1 MKTRESDISELQYQ
15 VRKALLEPRDKRT
28 VCVDAEVLQ
37 HLIDD
42 VNEEDEDVTCYTDKI
57 FELEERIEM
66 KEEELDEMKSTL
78 ISIQVLL
85 DGTRE

>member
-15 VRKALLEPRDKRT
+15 VRKALLEPRDKRI

-42 VNEEDEDVTCYTDKI
+42 VNETARLNDLLDDIQIVMDEGSTLSSLHED
-57 FELEERIEM
+57 IEAI
-66 KEEELDEMKSTL
+66 LDE
-78 ISIQVLL
+78 
-85 DGTRE
+85 R

>member
-42 VNEEDEDVTCYTDKI
+42 VNETARLNELLDDISEEIYLGVEDDTSLADRIEEI
-57 FELEERIEM
+57 LEER
-66 KEEELDEMKSTL
+66 
-78 ISIQVLL
+78 
-85 DGTRE
+85 

>member
-15 VRKALLEPRDKRT
+15 VRKALLEPRDKRI

-42 VNEEDEDVTCYTDKI
+42 VNETARLNDLLDRIEEANWESGTLEIDHI
-57 FELEERIEM
+57 LEER
-66 KEEELDEMKSTL
+66 
-78 ISIQVLL
+78 
-85 DGTRE
+85 

>member
-15 VRKALLEPRDKRT
+15 VRKTLLEPRDKRT

-42 VNEEDEDVTCYTDKI
+42 VNETARLNDILDDIQSVMDEGC
-57 FELEERIEM
+57 
-66 KEEELDEMKSTL
+66 TL
-78 ISIQVLL
+78 ISLHEDIEAIL
-85 DGTRE
+85 DER

>member
-1 MKTRESDISELQYQ
+1 MNTRESDISELQYQ

-42 VNEEDEDVTCYTDKI
+42 VNEKGEDVTYYKDKI

-78 ISIQVLL
+78 ISIQILL

>member
-42 VNEEDEDVTCYTDKI
+42 VNETARLNEILDMIEEANWESGTLEIDHI
-57 FELEERIEM
+57 LEER
-66 KEEELDEMKSTL
+66 
-78 ISIQVLL
+78 
-85 DGTRE
+85 

>member
-15 VRKALLEPRDKRT
+15 VRKALLEPRDKRI

-42 VNEEDEDVTCYTDKI
+42 VNETARLNDLLDDIQIVMDEGCTLSSLPED
-57 FELEERIEM
+57 IEAI
-66 KEEELDEMKSTL
+66 LDE
-78 ISIQVLL
+78 
-85 DGTRE
+85 R

>member
-37 HLIDD
+37 RLIDD
-42 VNEEDEDVTCYTDKI
+42 VNEIARLNEILDMIEEANWESGT
-57 FELEERIEM
+57 LEIEHI
-66 KEEELDEMKSTL
+66 LDE
-78 ISIQVLL
+78 
-85 DGTRE
+85 R

>member
-1 MKTRESDISELQYQ
+1 MKTHESDISELQYQ

-42 VNEEDEDVTCYTDKI
+42 VNEIARLNEILDMIEEANWESGTLEIDHI
-57 FELEERIEM
+57 LEER
-66 KEEELDEMKSTL
+66 
-78 ISIQVLL
+78 
-85 DGTRE
+85 

>member
-15 VRKALLEPRDKRT
+15 VRKALLEPRDKRI

-42 VNEEDEDVTCYTDKI
+42 VNEKGEDVNYYKDKI

-78 ISIQVLL
+78 INIQVLL

>member
-42 VNEEDEDVTCYTDKI
+42 VNEIARLNEILDMIEEANWESGTLEIDHI
-57 FELEERIEM
+57 LEER
-66 KEEELDEMKSTL
+66 
-78 ISIQVLL
+78 
-85 DGTRE
+85 

>member
-37 HLIDD
+37 HLID
-42 VNEEDEDVTCYTDKI
+42 
-57 FELEERIEM
+57 EERI
-66 KEEELDEMKSTL
+66 S
-78 ISIQVLL
+78 
-85 DGTRE
+85 

>member
-15 VRKALLEPRDKRT
+15 VRKALLEPRDKRI

-42 VNEEDEDVTCYTDKI
+42 VNETARLNDLLDDIQIVMDEGRTLRRIHED
-57 FELEERIEM
+57 IEAI
-66 KEEELDEMKSTL
+66 LDE
-78 ISIQVLL
+78 
-85 DGTRE
+85 R

>member
-28 VCVDAEVLQ
+28 VCVDAEVLR

-42 VNEEDEDVTCYTDKI
+42 VNETARLNYLLDDIEEAVYGTTEEDRSLLDD
-57 FELEERIEM
+57 IEAI
-66 KEEELDEMKSTL
+66 LDE
-78 ISIQVLL
+78 
-85 DGTRE
+85 R

>member
-42 VNEEDEDVTCYTDKI
+42 VNETARLNELLDMIEEATWESGTLEIDHI
-57 FELEERIEM
+57 LEER
-66 KEEELDEMKSTL
+66 
-78 ISIQVLL
+78 
-85 DGTRE
+85 

>member
-1 MKTRESDISELQYQ
+1 MKTHESDISELQYQ

-42 VNEEDEDVTCYTDKI
+42 VNETARLNDLLDDIQSVMGEGCTLGSLREDI
-57 FELEERIEM
+57 EEI
-66 KEEELDEMKSTL
+66 LDE
-78 ISIQVLL
+78 
-85 DGTRE
+85 R

>member
-42 VNEEDEDVTCYTDKI
+42 VNETARLNDLLDDIQSV
-57 FELEERIEM
+57 
-66 KEEELDEMKSTL
+66 LDEGCTL
-78 ISIQVLL
+78 SSLHEDIEEIL
-85 DGTRE
+85 DER

>member
-15 VRKALLEPRDKRT
+15 VRKALLEPRDKRI

-42 VNEEDEDVTCYTDKI
+42 VNETARLNDLLDDIEEAVYGTTEEDRSLLDD
-57 FELEERIEM
+57 IEAL
-66 KEEELDEMKSTL
+66 LDE
-78 ISIQVLL
+78 
-85 DGTRE
+85 R